1 MISETKAGKLLQGYR
16 GRPEGDVAAAAS
28 VLLALS
34 DLASELGRV
43 VKEMDIN
50 PLIVKGRGQGVV
62 AVDVRL
68 VLPSDVTEDGFSWL

>member
-1 MISETKAGKLLQGYR
+1 
-16 GRPEGDVAAAAS
+16 VVS

-34 DLASELGRV
+34 GLATGLGRI

-50 PLIVKGRGQGVV
+50 PLIVRETGHGVV

-68 VLPSDVTEDGFSWL
+68 VVASDFTEDFVSWL